1 MILNKPMLFS
11 RLRNLYV
18 FFIFI
23 FLANES
29 FAQDAFTINGLHT
42 VLLDSTEE
50 YSSVTLPRNDS
61 HLIVN
66 GTLLV
71 YGDLDMSG
79 NKSQFTMG
87 PDAVV
92 IVYGNFIGSNK
103 VDISI
108 SSYLI
113 VMGDFTRTSG
123 SDQASID
130 IDDGNVYIFGVVD
143 GWQDDFASCDDYAGD
158 TTGVAETDCDYGSED
173 SFEDNISDFPPAI
186 ADKLNCFDLV
196 SPGNQVGCTGSSV
209 SFITQVTS
217 DQQFSYQ
224 WQQKTPGD
232 TSYTDID
239 GETTK
244 DLILT
249 NISSDLEGVL
259 YRVRVK
265 AIPDSPGRSV
275 NGCKVTFSKPALIII
290 NELFEWSGAVG
301 NDWNDPLNWLC
312 ETLPTQETDVTIPQG
327 LQNYPILDNGAAA
340 KVRNMILEDGSK
352 LEVLNNTLEIYG
364 EISGPGQ
371 IDVDSG
377 TLAFKGSTLQLINN
391 TIIQEGTI
399 LNLEIDNATQVNNNS
414 NLDILGWLKITRGTF
429 TTSDSVT
436 LVSNNEQTALIDGSG
451 TGTISG
457 SIKMQRYLETAS
469 GYKYFGS
476 PFSNS
481 RIGDFGAYVSLG
493 SDFPNVYQYNE
504 GKKDAD
510 GNELTGWEAYDVA
523 TNAMNPLEGYAFN
536 FGTENLPVYIELEGN
551 VNNGSISRGLN
562 SIHGKYTKGFHL
574 AANPYP
580 SPIDWNKVSAMTT
593 NIDNAVYFFN
603 STNGE
608 QYEGTYSS
616 YVAGV
621 SSTGESGGV
630 IPSMQGFFIHA
641 TNGASSSNLSMDN
654 SVRINDFTQAFYKQK
669 EQDITLARITASF
682 TSSIAE
688 DAIVLYDDHHA
699 TEKFDKQKDALKL
712 MNMNT
717 KVPNLYIITEDR
729 LEASI
734 KSLVLSEENN
744 KDQIPIGLNLQQSGA
759 IEFRL
764 KDLKNFSGQT
774 SIYLV
779 DKYRNTVT
787 DLRDEIYQVNLSEGL
802 INDRFY
808 LSFGTGKLQPTE
820 IIIEPFI
827 LKSDQGSIGVRMN
840 VHVGEEGT
848 ISLSNLNGKIL
859 QHYPASAN
867 TELSFDQIIST
878 GVYLVTYTSEAR
890 TFTKKVIVRK

>member
-1 MILNKPMLFS
+1 MFFSLF
-11 RLRNLYV
+11 RNCSLL
-18 FFIFI
+18 IFLV
-23 FLANES
+23 FLANDS
-29 FAQDAFTINGLHT
+29 FSQDAFTINDLHT
-42 VLLDSTEE
+42 VPLDSTEE
-50 YSSVTLPRNDS
+50 YSSVTLPGNES
-61 HLIVN
+61 HLVVN

-71 YGDLDMSG
+71 YGNLDMSG

-123 SDQASID
+123 SNQASID
-130 IDDGNVYIFGVVD
+130 IDNGNVYIFGEVD
-143 GWQDDFASCDDYAGD
+143 GWQDDFNSCDDYDGD

-224 WQQKTPGD
+224 WQQKVSENTN
-232 TSYTDID
+232 YTDIV
-239 GETTK
+239 GETSK
-244 DLILT
+244 DLVLT
-249 NISSDLEGVL
+249 NISSDLEGIL
-259 YRVRVK
+259 YRVKIK
-265 AIPDSPGRSV
+265 AISNSEDGSV
-275 NGCKVTFSKPALIII
+275 NGCKVTFSKPAQIII
-290 NELFEWSGAVG
+290 NDLFEWSGATG

-312 ETLPTQETDVTIPQG
+312 ETIPTQDTDVTIPQG
-327 LQNYPILDNGAAA
+327 LQNYPVLENGAAG
-340 KVRNMILEDGSK
+340 KVRNIALEDDSR

-364 EISGPGQ
+364 ELSGTGL

-377 TLAFKGSTLQLINN
+377 TLAFKGNMLQQITNPPIL
-391 TIIQEGTI
+391 EGSI
-399 LNLEIDNATQVNNNS
+399 LNLEIDNAIGVNNYAD
-414 NLDILGWLKITRGTF
+414 LEILGWLKISRGTF
-429 TTSDSVT
+429 STGNSVT
-436 LVSNNEQTALIDGSG
+436 LISTNDQTALIDGSG
-451 TGTISG
+451 AGIISG
-457 SIKMQRYLETAS
+457 TIKMQRYLESAS

-476 PFSNS
+476 PFSDS
-481 RIGDFGAYVSLG
+481 SIGDFSNYVSLG
-493 SDFPNVYQYNE
+493 SDFPNVYRYNE
-504 GKKDAD
+504 GKKDND
-510 GNELTGWEAYDVA
+510 GNELSGWEAYDEA
-523 TNAMNPLEGYAFN
+523 TNSMNPLEGYAFN
-536 FGTENLPVYIELEGN
+536 FGTDNLSVYIELEGK
-551 VNNGSISRGLN
+551 VNTGDISRGLN

-603 STNGE
+603 STSGE
-608 QYEGTYSS
+608 QYQGTYSS

-630 IPSMQGFFIHA
+630 IPSMQGFFVHA
-641 TNGASSSNLSMDN
+641 TDGTSSSNLTMNN
-654 SVRINDFTQAFYKQK
+654 SVRINDFTQAFYKQQ
-669 EQDITLARITASF
+669 EQDIALARITAGF
-682 TSSIAE
+682 TSSNAE
-688 DAIVLYDDHHA
+688 DAIVLYDVHNA
-699 TEKFDKQKDALKL
+699 TKKFDKQNDALKL
-712 MNMNT
+712 LNTNT
-717 KVPNLYIITEDR
+717 KIPNLYIITEDR
-729 LEASI
+729 FEASI
-734 KSLVLSEENN
+734 KSLELSEEKN
-744 KDQIPIGLNLQQSGA
+744 KKHIPIGLNLQQSGA

-779 DKYRNTVT
+779 DKHRNTVT
-787 DLRDEIYQVNLSEGL
+787 DLRDKIYQVNLSKGVT
-802 INDRFY
+802 NDRFY
-808 LSFGTGKLQPTE
+808 LSFGNEKLQLTE
-820 IIIEPFI
+820 LVLEPFI

-840 VHVGEEGT
+840 LHVGEEGT

-859 QHYPASAN
+859 QHFPASAN
-867 TELSFDQIIST
+867 SELNFDQIIST

-890 TFTKKVIVRK
+890 SFTKKVIVRK

>member
-1 MILNKPMLFS
+1 MFFSLF
-11 RLRNLYV
+11 RNCSLL
-18 FFIFI
+18 IFLV
-23 FLANES
+23 FLANDS
-29 FAQDAFTINGLHT
+29 FSQDAFTINDLHT
-42 VLLDSTEE
+42 VPLDSTEE
-50 YSSVTLPRNDS
+50 YSSVTLPGNES
-61 HLIVN
+61 HLVVN

-71 YGDLDMSG
+71 YGNLDMSG

-123 SDQASID
+123 SNQASID
-130 IDDGNVYIFGVVD
+130 IDNGNVYIFGEVD
-143 GWQDDFASCDDYAGD
+143 GWQDDFNSCDDYDGD

-224 WQQKTPGD
+224 WQQKVSENTN
-232 TSYTDID
+232 YTDIV
-239 GETTK
+239 GETSK
-244 DLILT
+244 DLVLT
-249 NISSDLEGVL
+249 NISSDLEGIL
-259 YRVRVK
+259 YRVKIK
-265 AIPDSPGRSV
+265 AISNSEDGSV
-275 NGCKVTFSKPALIII
+275 NGCKVTFSKPAQIII
-290 NELFEWSGAVG
+290 NDLFEWSGAIG

-312 ETLPTQETDVTIPQG
+312 ETIPTQDTDVTIPQG
-327 LQNYPILDNGAAA
+327 LQNYPVLENGAAG
-340 KVRNMILEDGSK
+340 KVRNIALEDGSR

-364 EISGPGQ
+364 ELSGTGL

-377 TLAFKGSTLQLINN
+377 TLAFKGNMLQQITNPPIL
-391 TIIQEGTI
+391 EGSI
-399 LNLEIDNATQVNNNS
+399 LNLEIDNAIGVDNYA
-414 NLDILGWLKITRGTF
+414 NLDILGWLKISRGTF
-429 TTSDSVT
+429 STGNSVT
-436 LVSNNEQTALIDGSG
+436 LISTNDQTALIDGSG
-451 TGTISG
+451 GGIISG
-457 SIKMQRYLETAS
+457 TIKMQRYLESAS

-476 PFSNS
+476 PFSDS
-481 RIGDFGAYVSLG
+481 SIGDFSNYVSLG
-493 SDFPNVYQYNE
+493 SDFPNVYRYNE
-504 GKKDAD
+504 GKKDND
-510 GNELTGWEAYDVA
+510 GNELSGWEAYDEA
-523 TNAMNPLEGYAFN
+523 TNSMNPLEGYAFN
-536 FGTENLPVYIELEGN
+536 FGTDNLSVYIELEGK
-551 VNNGSISRGLN
+551 VNNGDISRGLN

-603 STNGE
+603 STSGE

-630 IPSMQGFFIHA
+630 IPSMQGFFVHA
-641 TNGASSSNLSMDN
+641 TDGTSSSNLTMNN
-654 SVRINDFTQAFYKQK
+654 SVRINDFTQAFYKQQ
-669 EQDITLARITASF
+669 EQDIALARITAGF
-682 TSSIAE
+682 TSSNAE
-688 DAIVLYDDHHA
+688 DAIVLYDVHNA
-699 TEKFDKQKDALKL
+699 TKEFDKQNDALKL
-712 MNMNT
+712 LNTNT

-729 LEASI
+729 FEASI
-734 KSLVLSEENN
+734 KSLELSEEKN
-744 KDQIPIGLNLQQSGA
+744 KKHIPIGLNLQQSGA

-779 DKYRNTVT
+779 DKHRNTVT
-787 DLRDEIYQVNLSEGL
+787 DLRDEIYQVNLSKGVT
-802 INDRFY
+802 NDRFY
-808 LSFGTGKLQPTE
+808 LSFGNEKLQPTE
-820 IIIEPFI
+820 LVLEPFI

-840 VHVGEEGT
+840 LHVGEEGT

-859 QHYPASAN
+859 QHFPASAN
-867 TELSFDQIIST
+867 SELNFDQIIST

-890 TFTKKVIVRK
+890 SFTKKVIVRK